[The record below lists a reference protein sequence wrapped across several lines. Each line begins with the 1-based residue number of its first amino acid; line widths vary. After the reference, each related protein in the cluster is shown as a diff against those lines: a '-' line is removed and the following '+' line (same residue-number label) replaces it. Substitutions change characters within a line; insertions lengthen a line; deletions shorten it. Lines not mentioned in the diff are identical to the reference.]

1 MEIEAET
8 RRSPSLDAEE
18 LKRFERI
25 ATEWWDERGKL
36 RALHAINPAR
46 LAFIVEE
53 AKRWRPDQGLAFRPL
68 DGLDVADIGC
78 GGGIL
83 SEPLT
88 RLGASVTGIDPI
100 EESVGVA
107 KAHAQGMGLSITYLT
122 ATAEDLVR
130 EGRVFNA
137 VVASEVVEH
146 VADVGSF
153 LRTCRSL
160 CKPGG
165 LLILSTLNRTAISYG
180 LAILAAE
187 RVLGLVPPGTHDWK
201 KFIKPEELDRVL
213 EEAGFKRISL
223 SGIVFNPLS
232 GAWGLSETGL
242 SVNYMA
248 SAEAV

>member
-8 RRSPSLDAEE
+8 RRSPSLDEEE
-18 LKRFERI
+18 LRRFERL
-25 ATEWWDERGKL
+25 AGEWWDERGKL

-53 AKRWRPDQGLAFRPL
+53 VKRWRPAQGTAFRAL
-68 DGLDVADIGC
+68 DGLGVIDIGC

-83 SEPLT
+83 SEPMT

-100 EESVGVA
+100 EESA
-107 KAHAQGMGLSITYLT
+107 SAARAHAQAMGLSITYRT

-130 EGRVFNA
+130 EGQTFDIVA
-137 VVASEVVEH
+137 ASEVLEH
-146 VADVGSF
+146 VADAGSF

-160 CKPGG
+160 CEPGG
-165 LLILSTLNRTAISYG
+165 LLILSTLNRTAKAYG

-201 KFIKPEELDRVL
+201 KFIKPEELEAAL
-213 EEAGFKRISL
+213 SEAGFKRL
-223 SGIVFNPLS
+223 TFNGIVFNPLR
-232 GAWGLSETGL
+232 GAWSLSETDL
-242 SVNYMA
+242 AVNYMA

>member
-1 MEIEAET
+1 M
-8 RRSPSLDAEE
+8 DAEE
-18 LKRFERI
+18 LRRFERL

-46 LAFIVEE
+46 LKFIVEE
-53 AKRWRPDQGLAFRPL
+53 VKRWRPDQGRAFRPL
-68 DGLDVADIGC
+68 EGVKAIDIGC

-107 KAHAQGMGLSITYLT
+107 KAHAEAIGLSITYRS

-130 EGRVFNA
+130 EGLVFDA

-146 VADVGSF
+146 VADVSSF
-153 LRTCRSL
+153 LKTCRSL

-165 LLILSTLNRTAISYG
+165 LLILSTLNRTAKSYG
-180 LAILAAE
+180 LAIVAAE

-201 KFIKPEELDRVL
+201 KFIKP
-213 EEAGFKRISL
+213 
-223 SGIVFNPLS
+223 
-232 GAWGLSETGL
+232 
-242 SVNYMA
+242 
-248 SAEAV
+248 

>member
-1 MEIEAET
+1 MEIGAET
-8 RRSPSLDAEE
+8 RRSPSLDEEE
-18 LKRFERI
+18 LRRFEQL
-25 ATEWWDERGKL
+25 ASEWWDERGKL

-53 AKRWRPDQGLAFRPL
+53 VKRWRSGQGPAIRVL

-107 KAHAQGMGLSITYLT
+107 KAHAQGMGLSITYRT
-122 ATAEDLVR
+122 ATAEDLER
-130 EGRVFNA
+130 EGRVFDA

-146 VADVGSF
+146 VADVPSF

-165 LLILSTLNRTAISYG
+165 LLILTTLNRTAKSYG

-201 KFIKPEELDRVL
+201 KFIKPEELDRAL
-213 EEAGFKRISL
+213 EEAGFKRTSL
-223 SGIVFNPLS
+223 SGIVFNPLRA
-232 GAWGLSETGL
+232 AWGLSETDL

>member
-18 LKRFERI
+18 LRRFGQL
-25 ATEWWDERGKL
+25 AAEWWDERGKL

-53 AKRWRPDQGLAFRPL
+53 VRQWRPEQGPAFRPL
-68 DGLDVADIGC
+68 DGLNAADIGC

-107 KAHAQGMGLSITYLT
+107 KAHAQGMGLSITYRA
-122 ATAEDLVR
+122 ATAEDLAR
-130 EGRVFNA
+130 EGLVFDA
-137 VVASEVVEH
+137 LVASEVVEH
-146 VADVGSF
+146 VADVSSF

-165 LLILSTLNRTAISYG
+165 LLILSTLNRTAKSYG
-180 LAILAAE
+180 LAIVAAE
-187 RVLGLVPPGTHDWK
+187 RILGLVPPGTHDWK
-201 KFIKPEELDRVL
+201 KFIKPEEMDRAL
-213 EEAGFKRISL
+213 EEAGFKRVSL

-232 GAWGLSETGL
+232 GAWGLSATDL